1 MLSNFHSHTSFCD
14 GDNTAEE
21 MVISA
26 IEKGFISFGL
36 SGHAYTDFD
45 LSYCIKDTDGYI
57 RTVKELKE
65 KYNNKIQLYLGTEED
80 AFCPVKN
87 RGEYDYII
95 GSCHY
100 FLVDRKHYP
109 VDHSFDCFKR
119 CLELFDGD
127 ILKMAENYYSN
138 FCDYINLRKPDI
150 IGHFDLV
157 TKYDEMDGLRF
168 LNDKNYNIIAEKYI
182 KEALKSDCL
191 FEVNTGAISRKCRT
205 TPYPDEKLL
214 YVINK
219 EGGRVIISSD
229 THSVDT
235 LDCYFA
241 ETKKLLKE
249 IGFQYVYTLYNNEF
263 IKDEL

>member
-1 MLSNFHSHTSFCD
+1 MLTNFHSHTTFCD

-21 MVISA
+21 MVLSA
-26 IEKGFISFGL
+26 IDKGFVSFGL

-45 LSYCIKDTDGYI
+45 TSYCIKDTAGYI
-57 RTVKELKE
+57 NTVNTLKG
-65 KYNNKIQLYLGTEED
+65 KYKNKIQLYLGTEED

-87 RGEYDYII
+87 REEYDYII

-100 FLVDRKHYP
+100 FWVDGKHYS
-109 VDHSFDCFKR
+109 VDHSFEYFKK

-138 FCDYINLRKPDI
+138 FCGYIKRRKPDI

-168 LNDKNYNIIAEKYI
+168 LKNESYNKIAEKYV
-182 KEALKSDCL
+182 KEALKADCL

-214 YVINK
+214 YVIKK
-219 EGGRVIISSD
+219 EGGKVILSSD
-229 THSVDT
+229 THSADT
-235 LDCYFA
+235 LDCYFT

-249 IGFQYVYTLYNNEF
+249 IGFQYVYTFYNDKF